1 MSGKRI
7 KRRHAAPEWLKLDN
21 AGKIYPATRSF
32 GWMAVYRLSV
42 TLDEPVDETLLNQ
55 ALRTTVKRLPILLTV
70 CGAACFGFIWSS
82 RKACRAFSPTRS
94 TPACLSPPGA
104 TDTLCSACACTTA
117 A

>member
-42 TLDEPVDETLLNQ
+42 TLD
-55 ALRTTVKRLPILLTV
+55 
-70 CGAACFGFIWSS
+70 
-82 RKACRAFSPTRS
+82 
-94 TPACLSPPGA
+94 
-104 TDTLCSACACTTA
+104 
-117 A
+117 

>member
-55 ALRTTVKRLPILLTV
+55 ALKTTVKRLPIFPGPPLNRPRNHEPTELASSWAVSALL
-70 CGAACFGFIWSS
+70 G
-82 RKACRAFSPTRS
+82 RKR
-94 TPACLSPPGA
+94 TP
-104 TDTLCSACACTTA
+104 
-117 A
+117 

>member
-55 ALRTTVKRLPILLTV
+55 ALKNTVKRLP
-70 CGAACFGFIWSS
+70 
-82 RKACRAFSPTRS
+82 
-94 TPACLSPPGA
+94 
-104 TDTLCSACACTTA
+104 
-117 A
+117 